1 MRSQKTDACFIT
13 GASRK
18 SKPEAPTEKRQGQ
31 RQWERESSV
40 WSWEEETEW

>member
-18 SKPEAPTEKRQGQ
+18 SKPEAPTEKRQ
-31 RQWERESSV
+31 E
-40 WSWEEETEW
+40 